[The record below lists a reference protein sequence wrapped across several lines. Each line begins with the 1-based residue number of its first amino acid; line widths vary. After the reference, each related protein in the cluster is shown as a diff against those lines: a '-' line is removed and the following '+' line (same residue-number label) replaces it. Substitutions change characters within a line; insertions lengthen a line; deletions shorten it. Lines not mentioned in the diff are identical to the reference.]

1 MVISRQR
8 LTAPLTRGNVP
19 EEHAAEFTNSLVEEF
34 EREIEPLVAKTEIEE
49 TIARVIAPLVVAIE
63 DLRQEVRETREQ
75 IRETRER
82 VSGLER
88 EIAEREAR
96 QARHLLVVSLSVVG
110 VNFGMIA
117 TAVGIIL
124 GFN

>member
-49 TIARVIAPLVVAIE
+49 TIARAIAPLAVAIE
-63 DLRQEVRETREQ
+63 ELRQEVRETRE
-75 IRETRER
+75 RLG
-82 VSGLER
+82 GLER

-110 VNFGMIA
+110 VNFGMIV

>member
-34 EREIEPLVAKTEIEE
+34 ERELEPFAARTEVEQ
-49 TIARVIAPLVVAIE
+49 AVRNAVQPLALAIE
-63 DLRQEVRETREQ
+63 GLREQ
-75 IRETRER
+75 
-82 VSGLER
+82 VHGLHR

-96 QARHLLVVSLSVVG
+96 QARHLLVVALGIVG
-110 VNFGMIA
+110 VNFSMLA
-117 TAVGIIL
+117 AAVGIIL